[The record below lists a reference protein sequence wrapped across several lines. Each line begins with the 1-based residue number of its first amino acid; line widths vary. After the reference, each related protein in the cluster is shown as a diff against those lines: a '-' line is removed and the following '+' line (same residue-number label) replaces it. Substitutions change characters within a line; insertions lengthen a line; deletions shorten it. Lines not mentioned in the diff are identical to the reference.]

1 MGIVITPE
9 LVAKIISICAAIGV
23 LMPHLQAVI
32 QKPSWSPR
40 AKALLSVALAVIGG
54 LAAYIVTNGLD
65 FNDPVKIALWISGA
79 YVAIGELYARLW
91 RPLGT
96 TDALEES
103 VNGDREALELAEAQ
117 VGDGAAAG

>member
-1 MGIVITPE
+1 MGITITPE
-9 LVAKIISICAAIGV
+9 LIAKVVSICAAIGI

-40 AKALLSVALAVIGG
+40 AKALLSVGLAVVGG
-54 LAAYIVTNGLD
+54 LAAYVVTNGLD
-65 FNDPVKIALWISGA
+65 FTDPVKIALWISGA

-96 TDALEES
+96 TEALEHG
-103 VNGDREALELAEAQ
+103 VNGDEQEADEALI
-117 VGDGAAAG
+117 GDGAAVG